1 MMRYTLEVEKYGI
14 CCDGTEAALTTAGFN
29 QALKD
34 ASEAGI
40 CEIDIPRGIYLI
52 DGVNKESATKPEEH
66 AGIIVPSNM
75 TLNLHPQAEFRVTPN
90 GSFGYSCFY
99 IGEVENVTI
108 KGGKIRGERYQHDFT
123 GHGDFEK
130 KKTHEWGYAINV
142 HGARNVVI
150 EGVDIA
156 DCTGDCIII
165 NAQGMLNV
173 FWTTYRP
180 ARNVTIKNCKLDG
193 ARRNNISVTG
203 GEDVKIHDNEI
214 TNAGINDGC
223 KPMFGIDIEGYGEGD
238 IDYEEPRNVKITK
251 NTFAGNVAQSVC
263 NFSGYEV
270 VIDGNHSDNSISY
283 GYGTDTVIANNTL
296 VRKDKKYTAITGLG
310 VSAGFNGNNTTIT
323 GNTIK
328 GFSSGI
334 DVRGAD
340 ITVSGNTITELSVD
354 GIALATFEARNVQ
367 FSNNTVHHSA
377 GKHCCA
383 RNSNDVTFENNKL
396 NGSDI
401 TAIEI
406 IDSTNVIA
414 ESNKIK
420 RSKQGAVVTRSS
432 AKLIDNDID
441 LTEYPSNA
449 VGYAISFGKGSDI
462 FIKGNRIPAPSNMAI
477 YGESAEGR
485 NVRIKGNDITDAKCL
500 IPIYVIGGK
509 NHEISGNDVTF
520 NRTASGGYGI
530 QTKNTDGALVK
541 ENVVYSVNSFTLYN
555 PIKTAES
562 INSRV
567 IGNKIAGSL
576 ALNQTDIE
584 TNNIPI

>member
-14 CCDGTEAALTTAGFN
+14 SGDITQADRTTEGFN
-29 QALKD
+29 RALLD
-34 ASEAGI
+34 AV
-40 CEIDIPRGIYLI
+40 EIGYPEIYIPRGIYYI
-52 DGVNKESATKPEEH
+52 DAVNKESALKPEEG
-66 AGIIVPSNM
+66 AGIIVPGNI
-75 TLNLHPQAEFRVTPN
+75 TIIKHPQAEFRVVPN
-90 GSFGYSCFY
+90 SSFGYSCFY
-99 IGEVENVTI
+99 IGEVENVTLR
-108 KGGKIRGERYQHDFT
+108 GGKIRGERYQHDFT

-130 KKTHEWGYAINV
+130 KETHEWGYGINV

-156 DCTGDCIII
+156 DCTGDCIMV

-173 FWTTYRP
+173 SWTTYRP
-180 ARNVTIKNCKLDG
+180 ARNVTIRNCKLDG

-203 GEDVKIHDNEI
+203 GEDVKIENNEI

-238 IDYEEPRNVKITK
+238 IDYEEPRNVKITN

-310 VSAGFNGNNTTIT
+310 VSAGFNGNNATIT

-340 ITVSGNTITELSVD
+340 VTVSGNTITELSAD
-354 GIALATFEARNVQ
+354 GIALATFEAKNVQ
-367 FSNNTVHHSA
+367 FSGNTVHHTA

-383 RNSNDVTFENNKL
+383 RNSSDVTFENNKL

-406 IDSTNVIA
+406 IDSDNVIA

-420 RSKQGAVVTRSS
+420 RSKQGVVITRSS
-432 AKLIDNDID
+432 AKVIDNDVD
-441 LTEYPSNA
+441 LTEYTNA
-449 VGYAISFGKGSDI
+449 AAYAIAFDKGSDV
-462 FIKGNRIPAPSNMAI
+462 FIKDNRIPTPTNMAI
-477 YGESAEGR
+477 YGESVEGR
-485 NVRIKGNDITDAKCL
+485 TVRIKDNDITDAKCL

-509 NHEISGNDVTF
+509 KHEISGNDITF

-530 QTKNTDGALVK
+530 QTKNTDGALIQ
-541 ENVVYSVNSFTLYN
+541 ENIVHSVSGFKLYS
-555 PIKTAES
+555 PIKTDES

-567 IGNKIAGSL
+567 IGNKISGNL
-576 ALNQTDIE
+576 ALNKTDIE

>member
-14 CCDGTEAALTTAGFN
+14 CCDGTEAAATTAGFN

-52 DGVNKESATKPEEH
+52 DGVNEESALKPEEH

-75 TLNLHPQAEFRVTPN
+75 TLNLHPEAEFRVVPN
-90 GSFGYSCFY
+90 SSFGYSCFY
-99 IGEVENVTI
+99 IGEVENVTMR
-108 KGGKIRGERYQHDFT
+108 GGKIRGERYQHDFT

-130 KKTHEWGYAINV
+130 KETHEWGYGINI
-142 HGARNVVI
+142 HGSRNVVI

-156 DCTGDCIII
+156 DCTGDCIMV

-173 FWTTYRP
+173 SWTTYRP
-180 ARNVTIKNCKLDG
+180 ARNITIKNCKLDG

-238 IDYEEPRNVKITK
+238 IDYEEPRNVKITN

-296 VRKDKKYTAITGLG
+296 VRRDKKYTAITGLG
-310 VSAGFNGNNTTIT
+310 VSAGFNGNNATIT

-340 ITVSGNTITELSVD
+340 VTVSGNTITELSAD
-354 GIALATFEARNVQ
+354 GIALATFEAENVQ
-367 FSNNTVHHSA
+367 FSDNTVHHTT

-383 RNSNDVTFENNKL
+383 RNSSDVTFENNKL

-406 IDSTNVIA
+406 IDSDNVIA

-420 RSKQGAVVTRSS
+420 RSKQGVVITRSS
-432 AKLIDNDID
+432 AKVIDNDVD
-441 LTEYPSNA
+441 LTEYLGD
-449 VGYAISFGKGSDI
+449 VGYAISFGKRSDVYI
-462 FIKGNRIPAPSNMAI
+462 QDNRIPALRNMAI
-477 YGESAEGR
+477 QGESGEGR
-485 NVRIKGNDITDAKCL
+485 RIRIKNNTISDAKCL
-500 IPIYVIGGK
+500 IPIYLIGAVK
-509 NHEISGNDVTF
+509 PQISGNDITF
-520 NRTASGGYGI
+520 NLAASGGYGI
-530 QTKNTDGALVK
+530 QTKGTSDALIEGNTI
-541 ENVVYSVNSFTLYN
+541 YSVSGFKLYS
-555 PIKTAES
+555 PIKTEES

-567 IGNKIAGSL
+567 IGNKISGNL
-576 ALNQTDIE
+576 ALNKTDIE

>member
-14 CCDGTEAALTTAGFN
+14 YCDGTEAATTTAGFN

-40 CEIDIPRGIYLI
+40 CEIDIPKGIYLI
-52 DGVNKESATKPEEH
+52 DGVNEESALKPEEH

-75 TLNLHPQAEFRVTPN
+75 TLNLHPEAEFRVAPN
-90 GSFGYSCFY
+90 GSFGYTCFY
-99 IGEVENVTI
+99 IGEVVNVTI

-130 KKTHEWGYAINV
+130 KETHEWGYGINV

-156 DCTGDCIII
+156 DCTGDCIMV

-173 FWTTYRP
+173 SWTTYRP
-180 ARNVTIKNCKLDG
+180 ARNITIKNCKLDG

-223 KPMFGIDIEGYGEGD
+223 MPMFGIDIEGYGEGD
-238 IDYEEPRNVKITK
+238 IDYEEPRNVKITN

-310 VSAGFNGNNTTIT
+310 VSAGFNGNNATIT

-340 ITVSGNTITELSVD
+340 VTVSGNTITELSAD
-354 GIALATFEARNVQ
+354 GIALATFEAKNVQ
-367 FSNNTVHHSA
+367 FSNNTVHHTA

-383 RNSNDVTFENNKL
+383 RNSSDVTFENNKL

-406 IDSTNVIA
+406 IDSDNVIA

-420 RSKQGAVVTRSS
+420 RSKQGAVITRSS
-432 AKLIDNDID
+432 AKLIDNDVD
-441 LTEYPSNA
+441 LTEYPPSA
-449 VGYAISFGKGSDI
+449 VSYAIFFDKGSNV
-462 FIKGNRIPAPSNMAI
+462 FIKGNRIPEPTNMAI
-477 YGESAEGR
+477 NGESAEGR
-485 NVRIKGNDITDAKCL
+485 TVRIKGNDITNAKCL

-520 NRTASGGYGI
+520 NRTSSGGYGI

-541 ENVVYSVNSFTLYN
+541 ENVVYSVNSFALYN

-567 IGNKIAGSL
+567 IGNKISGNL
-576 ALNQTDIE
+576 ALNKTDIE

>member
-1 MMRYTLEVEKYGI
+1 MRYTLEAEKYGI
-14 CCDGTEAALTTAGFN
+14 SDDITQADRTTDGFN
-29 QALKD
+29 RALLD
-34 ASEAGI
+34 AV
-40 CEIDIPRGIYLI
+40 EIGYPEIYIPRGIYYI
-52 DGVNKESATKPEEH
+52 DAVNKESATKPEEG
-66 AGIIVPSNM
+66 AGIIVPGNI
-75 TLNLHPQAEFRVTPN
+75 TIIKHPQAEFRVVPN

-99 IGEVENVTI
+99 ISEVENVTL
-108 KGGKIRGERYQHDFT
+108 KGGKIRGERYQHDFN
-123 GHGDFEK
+123 GHGDLEK
-130 KKTHEWGYAINV
+130 KKTHEWGYGINV
-142 HGARNVVI
+142 HGSQNVVI

-156 DCTGDCIII
+156 DFTGDCIIV

-173 FWTTYRP
+173 SWTTYRP
-180 ARNVTIKNCKLDG
+180 ARNITIKNCKLDG

-203 GEDVKIHDNEI
+203 GEDVKIENNEI

-270 VIDGNHSDNSISY
+270 VIDGNHSDNTISY

-310 VSAGFNGNNTTIT
+310 VSAGFNGNNTTIA

-340 ITVSGNTITELSVD
+340 VTVSGNTITELSAD

-367 FSNNTVHHSA
+367 FSDNTVHHTA

-420 RSKQGAVVTRSS
+420 RSKQGAVITRSS
-432 AKLIDNDID
+432 AKLIDNDVD
-441 LTEYPSNA
+441 LTEYPSA
-449 VGYAISFGKGSDI
+449 VAYAIAFDKGSDV
-462 FIKGNRIPAPSNMAI
+462 FIKDNRIPAPTNMAI

-485 NVRIKGNDITDAKCL
+485 SVRIKANDITDAKCL

-520 NRTASGGYGI
+520 KRTATGGYGI

-541 ENVVYSVNSFTLYN
+541 ENVVYSVSSFALYN
-555 PIKTAES
+555 PIKTSES

-584 TNNIPI
+584 YQNIPI

>member
-1 MMRYTLEVEKYGI
+1 MRYTLEVEKYGI
-14 CCDGTEAALTTAGFN
+14 CCDGTEASATTAGFN
-29 QALKD
+29 QALLE

-52 DGVNKESATKPEEH
+52 DGVNKESSTKPEEN

-75 TLNLHPQAEFRVTPN
+75 TLEMHPQAEFRVKPN

-99 IGEVENVTI
+99 IGEVENVTLR
-108 KGGKIRGERYQHDFT
+108 GGKIRGERYQHDFT
-123 GHGDFEK
+123 GHGDLEK
-130 KKTHEWGYAINV
+130 KKTHEWGYGINV
-142 HGARNVVI
+142 HGAKNVLI
-150 EGVDIA
+150 ENVDIA
-156 DCTGDCIII
+156 DFTGDCIML
-165 NAQGMLNV
+165 NAKGMLNV
-173 FWTTYRP
+173 AWTTYRP
-180 ARNVTIKNCKLDG
+180 ARNVTIYNCRLDG
-193 ARRNNISVTG
+193 SRRNNISITG
-203 GEDVKIHDNEI
+203 AEDVVIDDNTI

-223 KPMFGIDIEGYGEGD
+223 RPMFGIDIEGYGEGD

-251 NTFAGNVAQSVC
+251 NTFTGNVAQSVC

-270 VIDGNHSDNSISY
+270 VISGNNSDNSISY

-296 VRKDKKYTAITGLG
+296 VRKDKKYTAITSLG
-310 VSAGFNGNNTTIT
+310 VSAGFNGNNATII

-340 ITVSGNTITELSVD
+340 VSVSGNTITELSAD
-354 GIALATFEARNVQ
+354 GIALATFEARNVL
-367 FSNNTVHHSA
+367 FSNNSVHHTA

-383 RNSNDVTFENNKL
+383 RKSSDITFENNKL

-406 IDSTNVIA
+406 IDSTNVIT

-420 RSKQGAVVTRSS
+420 RSKQGAVITRSS

-441 LTEYPSNA
+441 LTEYPGA
-449 VGYAISFGKGSDI
+449 VSYAIAFDKGSDV
-462 FIKGNRIPAPSNMAI
+462 FIKGNRIPEPSNMAI
-477 YGESAEGR
+477 NGESAEGR
-485 NVRIKGNDITDAKCL
+485 TVRIKANDITNARCL
-500 IPIYVIGGK
+500 IPIYIIGGPR
-509 NHEISGNDVTF
+509 HEISGNDITF

-530 QTKNTDGALVK
+530 QTKGTDGALVK
-541 ENVVYSVNSFTLYN
+541 ENVVYSVSSFTLYN
-555 PIKTAES
+555 PIKTSES
-562 INSRV
+562 VNSRV

-576 ALNQTDIE
+576 SLNKTDTE
-584 TNNIPI
+584 SNNILI

>member
-14 CCDGTEAALTTAGFN
+14 CCDGTEAAMTTEGFN

-34 ASEAGI
+34 AAEAGI

-52 DGVNKESATKPEEH
+52 DGVNRESITKPEEH

-75 TLNLHPQAEFRVTPN
+75 TLNLHPQAEFRVAPN
-90 GSFGYSCFY
+90 RSFGYTCFY

-123 GHGDFEK
+123 GHGDLEK
-130 KKTHEWGYAINV
+130 RKTHEWGYGINI
-142 HGARNVVI
+142 HGSKNVVI

-156 DCTGDCIII
+156 DCTGDCIMV

-173 FWTTYRP
+173 SWTTYRP
-180 ARNVTIKNCKLDG
+180 ARNITIRGCKIDG

-203 GEDVKIHDNEI
+203 GEDVKIENSEI

-238 IDYEEPRNVKITK
+238 IDYEEPRNVKITN
-251 NTFAGNVAQSVC
+251 NTFAGNVGQSVC

-270 VIDGNHSDNSISY
+270 VISGNHSDKAISY
-283 GYGTDTVIANNTL
+283 GFGTDTVIANNTL
-296 VRKDKKYTAITGLG
+296 VRTDKKYTAITGLG
-310 VSAGFNGNNTTIT
+310 VSAGFNGNNTAIT

-340 ITVSGNTITELSVD
+340 VLVAGNTVAELSAE
-354 GIALATFEARNVQ
+354 GIALATFEAKNVK
-367 FSNNTVHHSA
+367 FAANIVNHCPGTL
-377 GKHCCA
+377 CCA
-383 RNSNDVTFENNKL
+383 RNSKDITFENNEL
-396 NGSDI
+396 NDTDI

-406 IDSTNVIA
+406 IDSINIKAKANDV
-414 ESNKIK
+414 K
-420 RSKQGAVVTRSS
+420 RSKQGVVITRSS
-432 AKLIDNDID
+432 AKLINNDVD
-441 LTEYPSNA
+441 LTEYPSA
-449 VGYAISFGKGSDI
+449 VGYAISFGKGSDV
-462 FIKGNRIPAPSNMAI
+462 FIKGNRIPAPTNMAI

-485 NVRIKGNDITDAKCL
+485 TVSIKSNDITHAKCL

-541 ENVVYSVNSFTLYN
+541 ENVVYSVSSFALYN
-555 PIKTAES
+555 PIKTSDS

-567 IGNKIAGSL
+567 IGNKIAGNL
-576 ALNQTDIE
+576 ALNKTDIE

>member
-1 MMRYTLEVEKYGI
+1 MRYTLEVEKYGI
-14 CCDGTEAALTTAGFN
+14 SSDITQADRTTDGFN
-29 QALKD
+29 RALLD
-34 ASEAGI
+34 AV
-40 CEIDIPRGIYLI
+40 EIGYPEIYIPRGIYYI
-52 DGVNKESATKPEEH
+52 DAVNKESALKPEEG
-66 AGIIVPSNM
+66 AGIIVPGNI
-75 TLNLHPQAEFRVTPN
+75 TIIKHPQAEFRVVPN
-90 GSFGYSCFY
+90 SSFGYSCFY
-99 IGEVENVTI
+99 IGEVENVTLR
-108 KGGKIRGERYQHDFT
+108 GGKIRGERYQHDFT

-130 KKTHEWGYAINV
+130 KETHEWGYGINV

-156 DCTGDCIII
+156 DCTGDCIMV

-173 FWTTYRP
+173 SWTTYRP
-180 ARNVTIKNCKLDG
+180 ARNVTIRGCKLDG

-203 GEDVKIHDNEI
+203 GEDVKIENNEI

-238 IDYEEPRNVKITK
+238 IDYEEPRNVKITN
-251 NTFAGNVAQSVC
+251 NTFIGNVAQSVC

-310 VSAGFNGNNTTIT
+310 VSAGFNGNNATIT

-340 ITVSGNTITELSVD
+340 VTVSGNTITELSAD
-354 GIALATFEARNVQ
+354 GIALATFEAKNVQ
-367 FSNNTVHHSA
+367 FSNNTVHHTT

-383 RNSNDVTFENNKL
+383 RNSSDVTFENNKL

-406 IDSTNVIA
+406 IDSDNVIA

-420 RSKQGAVVTRSS
+420 RSKQGVVITRSS
-432 AKLIDNDID
+432 AKVIDNDVD
-441 LTEYPSNA
+441 LTEYPGA
-449 VGYAISFGKGSDI
+449 AAYAIAFDKGSDV
-462 FIKGNRIPAPSNMAI
+462 FIKDNRIPTPTNMAI
-477 YGESAEGR
+477 YGESVEGR
-485 NVRIKGNDITDAKCL
+485 TVRIKDNDITDAKCL

-509 NHEISGNDVTF
+509 KHEISGNDITF

-530 QTKNTDGALVK
+530 QTKNTDGVLIK
-541 ENVVYSVNSFTLYN
+541 ENVVHSVSGFKLYS
-555 PIKTAES
+555 PIKTDES

-567 IGNKIAGSL
+567 IGNKISGNL
-576 ALNQTDIE
+576 ALNKSDIE

>member
-1 MMRYTLEVEKYGI
+1 MMRYTLEAEKYGI
-14 CCDGTEAALTTAGFN
+14 YCDGTEAAATTAGFN

-40 CEIDIPRGIYLI
+40 CEIDIPKGVYLI
-52 DGVNKESATKPEEH
+52 DGVNEESALKPEEH

-75 TLNLHPQAEFRVTPN
+75 TLNLHPEAEFRVAPN
-90 GSFGYSCFY
+90 GSFGYTCFY
-99 IGEVENVTI
+99 IGEVVNVTI

-130 KKTHEWGYAINV
+130 KETHEWGYGINV

-150 EGVDIA
+150 EGVHIA
-156 DCTGDCIII
+156 DCTGDCIMV

-173 FWTTYRP
+173 SWTTYRP
-180 ARNVTIKNCKLDG
+180 ARNITIKNCKLDG

-203 GEDVKIHDNEI
+203 GEDVKIDDNEI

-238 IDYEEPRNVKITK
+238 IDYEEPRNVKITN

-270 VIDGNHSDNSISY
+270 VISGNHSDNTISY
-283 GYGTDTVIANNTL
+283 GYGTDTNIENNIF
-296 VRKDKKYTAITGLG
+296 VRKDKKYTAIAGLG
-310 VSAGFNGNNTTIT
+310 VSAGFIGNNATIS

-340 ITVSGNTITELSVD
+340 VTVSDNTISELSVD
-354 GIALATFEARNVQ
+354 GIALATFEAKNVK
-367 FSNNTVHHSA
+367 FSDNTVNHCP
-377 GKHCCA
+377 GKLCCA
-383 RNSNDVTFENNKL
+383 RNSRDITFEGNEL
-396 NGSDI
+396 NDSDI

-406 IDSTNVIA
+406 IDSTNVKA
-414 ESNKIK
+414 KSNDIK
-420 RSKQGAVVTRSS
+420 RSKQGVVITRSS
-432 AKLIDNDID
+432 AKVFDNDVD
-441 LTEYPSNA
+441 LTEYPNA
-449 VGYAISFGKGSDI
+449 TGYAIAFDKGSDV
-462 FIKGNRIPAPSNMAI
+462 FIKDNRIPTPTNMAI
-477 YGESAEGR
+477 YGESTEGR
-485 NVRIKGNDITDAKCL
+485 TVRTKDNNITDAKCL

-509 NHEISGNDVTF
+509 KHEISGNDITF
-520 NRTASGGYGI
+520 NRTSSGGYGI
-530 QTKNTDGALVK
+530 QTKNTDGALIK
-541 ENVVYSVNSFTLYN
+541 ENVVHSVSGFKLYS
-555 PIKTAES
+555 PIKTDES

-567 IGNKIAGSL
+567 IGNKISGNL
-576 ALNQTDIE
+576 ALNKTDIE

>member
-1 MMRYTLEVEKYGI
+1 
-14 CCDGTEAALTTAGFN
+14 
-29 QALKD
+29 
-34 ASEAGI
+34 
-40 CEIDIPRGIYLI
+40 
-52 DGVNKESATKPEEH
+52 
-66 AGIIVPSNM
+66 M
-75 TLNLHPQAEFRVTPN
+75 TLNLHPEAEFRVAPN
-90 GSFGYSCFY
+90 SSFGYTCFY
-99 IGEVENVTI
+99 IGEVVNVTI

-130 KKTHEWGYAINV
+130 KETHEWGYGINV

-156 DCTGDCIII
+156 DCTGDCIMV

-173 FWTTYRP
+173 SWTTYRP
-180 ARNVTIKNCKLDG
+180 ARNITIRNCKLDG
-193 ARRNNISVTG
+193 SRRNNISVTG
-203 GEDVKIHDNEI
+203 GEDVKIENNEI

-238 IDYEEPRNVKITK
+238 IDYEEPRNVKITN

-270 VIDGNHSDNSISY
+270 VISENHSDNTISY

-310 VSAGFNGNNTTIT
+310 VSAGFNGNNATIT

-340 ITVSGNTITELSVD
+340 VTVSGNTLTELSMD

-367 FSNNTVHHSA
+367 FSDNTVHHTA

-406 IDSTNVIA
+406 IDSNNVIA

-420 RSKQGAVVTRSS
+420 RSKQGAVITRSS

-441 LTEYPSNA
+441 LTEYPSA
-449 VGYAISFGKGSDI
+449 VGYAIAFDKGSDV
-462 FIKGNRIPAPSNMAI
+462 FIKGNRIPAPTNMAI

-485 NVRIKGNDITDAKCL
+485 KVRIKGNDITDAKCL

-530 QTKNTDGALVK
+530 HTKNTDGVLIK
-541 ENVVYSVNSFTLYN
+541 ENVVHSVSGFKLYS
-555 PIKTAES
+555 PIKTDES

-576 ALNQTDIE
+576 ALNKTDIE

>member
-14 CCDGTEAALTTAGFN
+14 CCDGTEAAATTSGFN

-34 ASEAGI
+34 AVEAGI
-40 CEIDIPRGIYLI
+40 CEIDIPKGVYLI
-52 DGVNKESATKPEEH
+52 DGVNEESVTKPEEH

-75 TLNLHPQAEFRVTPN
+75 TLNLHPEAEFRVAPN
-90 GSFGYSCFY
+90 GSFGYTCFY

-108 KGGKIRGERYQHDFT
+108 KGGKIRGERYQHDFN

-130 KKTHEWGYAINV
+130 KKTHEWGYGINV
-142 HGARNVVI
+142 HGAKNVTI
-150 EGVDIA
+150 KGVDIA
-156 DCTGDCIII
+156 DCTGDCIIV

-173 FWTTYRP
+173 SWTTYRP
-180 ARNVTIKNCKLDG
+180 ARNVTIRNCKLDG

-203 GEDVKIHDNEI
+203 GEDIKIENNEI

-238 IDYEEPRNVKITK
+238 IDYEEPRNVKITN

-270 VIDGNHSDNSISY
+270 VISGNHSDNSISY

-296 VRKDKKYTAITGLG
+296 VRKDKKYTAIAGLG
-310 VSAGFNGNNTTIT
+310 VSSGFIGNNATIS

-340 ITVSGNTITELSVD
+340 VTVSDNTISELSVD
-354 GIALATFEARNVQ
+354 GIALATFEAKNVK
-367 FSNNTVHHSA
+367 FSDNTVNHCP
-377 GKHCCA
+377 GKLCCA
-383 RNSNDVTFENNKL
+383 RNSRDITFEGNEL
-396 NGSDI
+396 NDSDI
-401 TAIEI
+401 TAMEI
-406 IDSTNVIA
+406 IDSTNVKA
-414 ESNKIK
+414 KSNDIK
-420 RSKQGAVVTRSS
+420 RSKQGFVITRSS
-432 AKLIDNDID
+432 AKVFDNDVD
-441 LTEYPSNA
+441 LTEYPSA
-449 VGYAISFGKGSDI
+449 AAYAIAFDKGSDV
-462 FIKGNRIPAPSNMAI
+462 FIKDNRIPAPTNMAI

-485 NVRIKGNDITDAKCL
+485 KVRIKGNDITDAKCL

-530 QTKNTDGALVK
+530 HTKNTDGVLIK
-541 ENVVYSVNSFTLYN
+541 ENVVYSVSGFKLYS
-555 PIKTAES
+555 PIKTDES

-576 ALNQTDIE
+576 ALNKTDIE